1 LKKEDNLGKIPS
13 VKKKIQEEFFMENI
27 MLEVSARH
35 IHLTQEHVDILFGKG
50 HQLTNKK
57 DLSQPGQFACEERV
71 TVIGPKKTFEKVSV
85 LGPVRPES
93 QLEFAKSDCIALG
106 IMGDI
111 RESGDLEG
119 TPGVEVR
126 TELGSVKL
134 DKGLIIAKR
143 HIHMTPEDAE
153 NLGVKDK
160 EIVDVK
166 VESNG
171 RALVFG
177 DTVVRVSNNYRLAM
191 HIDTDEANAANV
203 SNGED
208 IKVTIVK

>member
-1 LKKEDNLGKIPS
+1 
-13 VKKKIQEEFFMENI
+13 MENI

-71 TVIGPKKTFEKVSV
+71 TVVGPKKTFENVAV

-93 QLEFAKSDCIALG
+93 QVEFAKSDCFALG
-106 IMGDI
+106 IMGEI

-119 TPGVEVR
+119 TPGVELK

-134 DKGLIIAKR
+134 EKGLIIAKR

-153 NLGVKDK
+153 TFGVKDK

-166 VESNG
+166 VESDG
-171 RALVFG
+171 RPLVFG
-177 DTVVRVSNNYRLAM
+177 ETVVRVSPKYKLAM

-203 SNGED
+203 SNGNNVN
-208 IKVTIVK
+208 VTIVK

>member
-1 LKKEDNLGKIPS
+1 
-13 VKKKIQEEFFMENI
+13 MENI

-71 TVIGPKKTFEKVSV
+71 TVVGPKKTFENVAV

-93 QLEFAKSDCIALG
+93 QVEFAKSDCFALG
-106 IMGDI
+106 IMGAI

-119 TPGVEVR
+119 TPGVELK

-134 DKGLIIAKR
+134 EKGLIIAKR

-153 NLGVKDK
+153 KLGVEDK

-166 VESNG
+166 VESDG

-177 DTVVRVSNNYRLAM
+177 DTVVRVSTKYKLAM

-203 SNGED
+203 SNGD
-208 IKVTIVK
+208 NTKVTIVK

>member
-1 LKKEDNLGKIPS
+1 
-13 VKKKIQEEFFMENI
+13 MENI

-71 TVIGPKKTFEKVSV
+71 TVVGPKKTFENVAV

-93 QLEFAKSDCIALG
+93 QVEFAKSDCFALG
-106 IMGDI
+106 IMGAI

-119 TPGVEVR
+119 TPGVEIK

-134 DKGLIIAKR
+134 EKGLIIAQR

-153 NLGVKDK
+153 NLGVSDK
-160 EIVDVK
+160 EIVSVK

-171 RALVFG
+171 RPLVFG
-177 DTVVRVSNNYRLAM
+177 ETVVRVSPKYKLAM

-203 SNGED
+203 SNGD
-208 IKVTIVK
+208 NVKVTIVK

>member
-1 LKKEDNLGKIPS
+1 
-13 VKKKIQEEFFMENI
+13 MENI

-71 TVIGPKKTFEKVSV
+71 TVVGPKKTFENVAV

-93 QLEFAKSDCIALG
+93 QVEFAKSDCFALG
-106 IMGDI
+106 IMGEI

-119 TPGVEVR
+119 TAGVELK

-153 NLGVKDK
+153 RLGVSDK
-160 EIVDVK
+160 EIVNVK
-166 VESNG
+166 VESEG

-177 DTVVRVSNNYRLAM
+177 DTVVRVSKNYKLAM

-203 SNGED
+203 SNGGNAN
-208 IKVTIVK
+208 VTIVK